1 MTTLK
6 EQERFSRHPKL
17 WTVTAVKWELE
28 NLSRYE
34 ILARSRVKSP
44 AQEHV
49 ITRELETVVALD
61 LEQAVVAAHALLV
74 KDAQEAGD
82 LGVEIYLLPP
92 EQPYADQERLGARHY
107 RLSANAR
114 KQARA
119 IGIRGGDLEVRIARM
134 VRHAAQFVDTAGN
147 ISFQGILMRVEDDT
161 VTWIGPAI
169 PPRRR
174 KRSTRRKASGRKA
187 K

>member
-1 MTTLK
+1 LITVPSPPAGRDSIDDRSAARPSPRAWGK
-6 EQERFSRHPKL
+6 FKRHF
-17 WTVTAVKWELE
+17 WG
-28 NLSRYE
+28 
-34 ILARSRVKSP
+34 RSLRH
-44 AQEHV
+44 Q
-49 ITRELETVVALD
+49 
-61 LEQAVVAAHALLV
+61 Q
-74 KDAQEAGD
+74 AGD

-92 EQPYADQERLGARHY
+92 EQPYADQERLGVRHY

-134 VRHAAQFVDTAGN
+134 VRHAAPFVDTAGN